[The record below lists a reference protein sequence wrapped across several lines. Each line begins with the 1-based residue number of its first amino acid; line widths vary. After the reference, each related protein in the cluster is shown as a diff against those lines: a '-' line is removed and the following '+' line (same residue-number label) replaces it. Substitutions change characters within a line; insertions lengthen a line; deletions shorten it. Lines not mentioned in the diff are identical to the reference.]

1 MVIETAIVII
11 IFNNC
16 NYHNLSGKFYD
27 GRHSIFHSFYDS
39 SCLRSSNINY
49 CWIAIILII
58 HFFNHN
64 YHLCSLS
71 SKYFNQLV
79 WIANITLNSNECS
92 SNSLNNNDCNSMSF
106 LLINLYTNIAVVLNF
121 KKHNNT
127 GSKIVKL
134 NLSCQSLIWYNDNK
148 F

>member
-1 MVIETAIVII
+1 MVIETAIVVI

-16 NYHNLSGKFYD
+16 NYHNLSGKFHD

-49 CWIAIILII
+49 CWISIILII
-58 HFFNHN
+58 HFFSHN

-71 SKYFNQLV
+71 SRYFNQLV

-92 SNSLNNNDCNSMSF
+92 SNSLNNTDFNSMSF

-121 KKHNNT
+121 KEHKNT
-127 GSKIVKL
+127 GSKVVKVESVLL
-134 NLSCQSLIWYNDNK
+134 NFDMI
-148 F
+148 